1 MKAYSGKARLAEVW
15 NSQRRV
21 RHPGPGRHFC
31 VVFDRGRYDG
41 KLFSRLAEEKIDFI
55 TSMSARDFKVCW
67 AQVLIDALGPWA
79 G

>member
-1 MKAYSGKARLAEVW
+1 
-15 NSQRRV
+15 
-21 RHPGPGRHFC
+21 
-31 VVFDRGRYDG
+31 VFDRGRYDG

-79 G
+79 GRCRRSSS

>member
-1 MKAYSGKARLAEVW
+1 M
-15 NSQRRV
+15 
-21 RHPGPGRHFC
+21 
-31 VVFDRGRYDG
+31 FDRGRYDG

-55 TSMSARDFKVCW
+55 ISMSARDFKVCW